1 MTTPAIAAVH
11 RMTGGWHAPP
21 RIVTITRKPA
31 AALLVQVFGEG
42 AVHNLILDE
51 GAVLLR
57 SAGQE
62 QTFDTLIAATAAIV
76 AAAEDGLMLRF
87 VDPATVRLIELDAP
101 ALLDA
106 ARAVWLQLRDPDA
119 GEMVRRRLAQRGFLH
134 RLSSDLPP
142 AEIMARVPI
151 VHDPLP
157 DYTLARRRRLNTLV
171 LLDNNL
177 TGERGHYLPV
187 AQRITTGALQAGARV
202 VWAANRRLDRA
213 SVPKGVEMEGVFE
226 TSVFDLSVAEQQGA
240 DLSPEIARGWRAV
253 IDKYDTP
260 TTHYLVQTTDGHF
273 VRALDTML
281 ADGMPRGVVH
291 LSTPY
296 ETRHMPARQ
305 AGRELDWYLARLG
318 NHSAFGDRLFL
329 WAETSAL
336 ASLLSSRLGKPVS
349 ALPLPAPAWTPDAVS
364 ERAGPLTLA
373 FVGEARLDKGP
384 LELPAILA
392 AIAAAVPPRSVRLIV
407 QRVAPFGGANEPL
420 QAALEAIA
428 AVPMVETIDETLD
441 DDAYRRLIVGSD
453 VVLLP
458 YRPENYAVR
467 GSGIIAEALAA
478 GRIILGSA
486 GTIVEEFTDE
496 GVVVACRTPEEWAR
510 AVCDILRNRAEIQ
523 QRALRMGRR
532 YAKRNAPRAYVD
544 RLAARTEFA
553 RASA

>member
-1 MTTPAIAAVH
+1 MTS
-11 RMTGGWHAPP
+11 GWQAPP
-21 RIVTITRKPA
+21 RIVTVTRKPA
-31 AALLVQVFGEG
+31 AALLVQVFGAG

-51 GAVLLR
+51 GSVLLR
-57 SAGQE
+57 SPGQE
-62 QTFDTLIAATAAIV
+62 QTFESLIAAAAAIV
-76 AAAEDGLMLRF
+76 GAADDGLMLRF

-142 AEIMARVPI
+142 AEIVARVPI

-157 DYTLARRRRLNTLV
+157 DYTQARRRRLNTLV

-187 AQRITTGALQAGARV
+187 AQRITAGALQAGARV
-202 VWAANRRLDRA
+202 VWAANRRLDRG
-213 SVPKGVEMEGVFE
+213 SVPKGVEVEGVFA
-226 TSVFDLSVAEQQGA
+226 TSVFDLSVAEQQAA
-240 DLSPEIARGWRAV
+240 DLSSEIARGWRAV
-253 IDKYDTP
+253 IDKYDSP

-273 VRALDTML
+273 VRALDAML
-281 ADGMPRGVVH
+281 AKSTPRGVVH

-296 ETRHMPARQ
+296 ETRHMPARE
-305 AGRELDWYLARLG
+305 AGRELDWHLARLSD
-318 NHSAFGDRLFL
+318 HAAFGDRLFL
-329 WAETSAL
+329 WAETGAL

-349 ALPLPAPAWTPDAVS
+349 ALPLPAPAWTPDAVN
-364 ERAGPLTLA
+364 ERAGPLTLV

-392 AIAAAVPPRSVRLIV
+392 AIAAAVPPGSVRLIV
-407 QRVAPFGGANEPL
+407 QRVAPFGGASEAL
-420 QAALEAIA
+420 QAALDAIA

-441 DDAYRRLIVGSD
+441 EDAYRRLVVGSD

-486 GTIVEEFTDE
+486 STIVEEFADE
-496 GVVVACRTPEEWAR
+496 GVVLACRTPEDWAR
-510 AVCDILRNRAEIQ
+510 AVCDILDDRADMQ

-553 RASA
+553 RASG